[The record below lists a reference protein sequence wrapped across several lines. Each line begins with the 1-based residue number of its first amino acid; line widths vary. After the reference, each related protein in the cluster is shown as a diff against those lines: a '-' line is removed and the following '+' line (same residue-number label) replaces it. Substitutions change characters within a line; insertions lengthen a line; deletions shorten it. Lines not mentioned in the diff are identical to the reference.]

1 MDVDDAADGGTLWA
15 MQPSQWGFFRS
26 RAELEALK
34 AALDDRGLR
43 EKALKEA
50 LTAEWPELVASMS
63 AAPPPPPSE
72 YEWLK
77 EGPKVGERLLLQID
91 SDRGELTSL
100 ATVVGYLPEE
110 GDDFAMW
117 RVAHDDGDEQDLEE
131 HELTPAIEAYNA
143 RDADGLMVCDGPFLA
158 WRNERA
164 PDAPPPPV
172 ATKSHKKK
180 KDPPPPGSLLGAAA
194 LRNEILVL
202 ADGLAGGLK
211 KAGSAWVGA
220 DAGDKGDDGEAE
232 PEPEPEPEPPKKKG
246 KKKGKGDDEAAAAD
260 DDDTKGKKG
269 GKKGKKA
276 AADDEKEAKEAKG
289 KKGGKGAE
297 KSEKGN
303 GKVEKSGPAAIVGWR
318 LRLEAADDAA
328 ACGAL
333 LLELEAAVRELQKAV
348 DLPLDPEAHT
358 PKVGETLLVEV
369 ERDDA
374 MLWVEA
380 EVRRR
385 LGGGRFEVCIDNDE
399 GFIEQYGMGDFSTEW
414 KHVDGRAVHAAAAAS
429 GDGGDDAADDDDVK
443 KLWPSLDARQRWQQ
457 YVQGARTLA
466 RVGLATVCL
475 RDHAA
480 KYGLLGSTATA
491 KQAAA
496 QARLW
501 DIPALAA

>member
-1 MDVDDAADGGTLWA
+1 M
-15 MQPSQWGFFRS
+15 
-26 RAELEALK
+26 
-34 AALDDRGLR
+34 
-43 EKALKEA
+43 
-50 LTAEWPELVASMS
+50 
-63 AAPPPPPSE
+63 
-72 YEWLK
+72 
-77 EGPKVGERLLLQID
+77 
-91 SDRGELTSL
+91 
-100 ATVVGYLPEE
+100 
-110 GDDFAMW
+110 
-117 RVAHDDGDEQDLEE
+117 
-131 HELTPAIEAYNA
+131 
-143 RDADGLMVCDGPFLA
+143 
-158 WRNERA
+158 
-164 PDAPPPPV
+164 
-172 ATKSHKKK
+172 
-180 KDPPPPGSLLGAAA
+180 
-194 LRNEILVL
+194 
-202 ADGLAGGLK
+202 
-211 KAGSAWVGA
+211 
-220 DAGDKGDDGEAE
+220 
-232 PEPEPEPEPPKKKG
+232 
-246 KKKGKGDDEAAAAD
+246 
-260 DDDTKGKKG
+260 
-269 GKKGKKA
+269 
-276 AADDEKEAKEAKG
+276 
-289 KKGGKGAE
+289 
-297 KSEKGN
+297 
-303 GKVEKSGPAAIVGWR
+303 GWR

-443 KLWPSLDARQRWQQ
+443 KLWPSLDAQRSAGSTCRARAR
-457 YVQGARTLA
+457 GAR
-466 RVGLATVCL
+466 RPRTVCL

-491 KQAAA
+491 KRAAA

>member
-1 MDVDDAADGGTLWA
+1 
-15 MQPSQWGFFRS
+15 
-26 RAELEALK
+26 
-34 AALDDRGLR
+34 
-43 EKALKEA
+43 
-50 LTAEWPELVASMS
+50 
-63 AAPPPPPSE
+63 
-72 YEWLK
+72 
-77 EGPKVGERLLLQID
+77 
-91 SDRGELTSL
+91 
-100 ATVVGYLPEE
+100 
-110 GDDFAMW
+110 
-117 RVAHDDGDEQDLEE
+117 
-131 HELTPAIEAYNA
+131 
-143 RDADGLMVCDGPFLA
+143 MV
-158 WRNERA
+158 
-164 PDAPPPPV
+164 
-172 ATKSHKKK
+172 
-180 KDPPPPGSLLGAAA
+180 
-194 LRNEILVL
+194 
-202 ADGLAGGLK
+202 
-211 KAGSAWVGA
+211 
-220 DAGDKGDDGEAE
+220 
-232 PEPEPEPEPPKKKG
+232 
-246 KKKGKGDDEAAAAD
+246 
-260 DDDTKGKKG
+260 
-269 GKKGKKA
+269 
-276 AADDEKEAKEAKG
+276 
-289 KKGGKGAE
+289 
-297 KSEKGN
+297 
-303 GKVEKSGPAAIVGWR
+303 
-318 LRLEAADDAA
+318 
-328 ACGAL
+328 
-333 LLELEAAVRELQKAV
+333 LQKAV

>member
-1 MDVDDAADGGTLWA
+1 
-15 MQPSQWGFFRS
+15 
-26 RAELEALK
+26 
-34 AALDDRGLR
+34 
-43 EKALKEA
+43 
-50 LTAEWPELVASMS
+50 
-63 AAPPPPPSE
+63 
-72 YEWLK
+72 
-77 EGPKVGERLLLQID
+77 
-91 SDRGELTSL
+91 
-100 ATVVGYLPEE
+100 
-110 GDDFAMW
+110 
-117 RVAHDDGDEQDLEE
+117 
-131 HELTPAIEAYNA
+131 
-143 RDADGLMVCDGPFLA
+143 
-158 WRNERA
+158 
-164 PDAPPPPV
+164 
-172 ATKSHKKK
+172 
-180 KDPPPPGSLLGAAA
+180 
-194 LRNEILVL
+194 
-202 ADGLAGGLK
+202 
-211 KAGSAWVGA
+211 
-220 DAGDKGDDGEAE
+220 
-232 PEPEPEPEPPKKKG
+232 
-246 KKKGKGDDEAAAAD
+246 
-260 DDDTKGKKG
+260 
-269 GKKGKKA
+269 
-276 AADDEKEAKEAKG
+276 
-289 KKGGKGAE
+289 
-297 KSEKGN
+297 
-303 GKVEKSGPAAIVGWR
+303 VGWR